1 MLNSALLEQ
10 AFVVGLDPGFKGKF
24 DLAQAHE
31 VGGYWQWTIN
41 PYFDIRAAGTMAF
54 LGEGF
59 KQLANLA
66 NCTQGNQQPFSSCEG
81 KTTALRGEVR
91 FRARF

>member
-1 MLNSALLEQ
+1 
-10 AFVVGLDPGFKGKF
+10 
-24 DLAQAHE
+24 
-31 VGGYWQWTIN
+31 
-41 PYFDIRAAGTMAF
+41 MAY

-81 KTTALRGEVR
+81 KSTALRGEVR